1 MNQNLATRLIING
14 LVQGVGFRPSVY
26 HLANRLGLKGWIKN
40 TGNGVEIVISSLDA
54 SSFIRELSNS
64 LPPLAIIDS
73 ISCEEYHLS
82 TAITDFHILD
92 SIAGNISQTRIAPD
106 CKICS
111 DCLIELFN
119 PESRYYLYPFISCT
133 NCGPR
138 YTIIKNLP
146 YDRINTSYKDFELC
160 RNCNDDYNNP
170 ANRRYHAETSCCK
183 VCGPSYNME
192 LEKVANYIQD
202 GKIIALKGTGGYVLI
217 ADAKNSEVISRL
229 RTAKKRAKKP
239 LAVMALNTISIRYN
253 YAEVNA
259 QEAALLETNTSPI
272 VILKRKKQSSLP
284 ANIAPELDTLGIML
298 AHSPAYYLLF
308 YYLLGKPSG
317 YEWLEKPNDKLLIVT
332 SANLSGEAIITD
344 DMLAEEALSDIA
356 DYIISHNR
364 EITVPVDDSVMRMA
378 GKHKIMLRHARGL
391 TPLNYSFNYDLPQVL
406 GVGAS
411 LKATLSFSKNNK
423 IHISQY
429 IGDLKQ
435 LPVIDYYQKIYQ
447 HYYQLYAIKPELIV
461 CDLHPDFY
469 TSQFATESGLP
480 VLKLQHHNAHFAA
493 VLGEFESY
501 GYLLEQRILGCIL
514 DGYGYGNNGEA
525 LGGELIEFDF
535 KTLQF
540 KTISQLPELMSIG
553 GDLAEKE
560 PWRLALAMCI
570 QYDLPIPEY
579 LLKQPNANIIL
590 EILKDGNTPKTT
602 AVGRIFSGVA
612 ALLGVMAINDYEANA
627 AMLLESMVS
636 MPETDFDIVRL
647 TADGKPDIATL
658 IRKVYTIGVTEN
670 NRPKAINLFYGSLT
684 TLLDKWIVYHASLHR
699 INQIAL
705 SGGCWQSPY
714 LLSMISDKFQHSTL
728 ELLIPKDLPLNDECI
743 SFGQAWY
750 GTKYTLLNGK
760 DSLCV

>member
-1 MNQNLATRLIING
+1 MKQNLATRLIING

-26 HLANRLGLKGWIKN
+26 HLANSLGLKGWIKN

-54 SSFIRELSNS
+54 SSFIRELSNF

-73 ISCEEYHLS
+73 ISCEECLLS
-82 TAITDFHILD
+82 TAITDFRILD

-138 YTIIKNLP
+138 YTIINNLP
-146 YDRINTSYKDFELC
+146 YDRINTTYKDFELC

-183 VCGPSYNME
+183 SCGPSYSME
-192 LEKVANYIQD
+192 LEKVAGYIQE

-217 ADAKNSEVISRL
+217 TDTKNSEAITRL
-229 RTAKKRAKKP
+229 RKAKKRAKKP
-239 LAVMALNTISIRYN
+239 LAVMALNTASIRYN

-259 QEAALLETNTSPI
+259 QEVALLETNTSPI
-272 VILKRKKQSSLP
+272 IVLKKKKHSSLP
-284 ANIAPELDTLGIML
+284 ANIAPELDTFGIML
-298 AHSPAYYLLF
+298 AHSPAFYLLF

-317 YEWLEKPNDKLLIVT
+317 YEWLEKSNDKLLIVT
-332 SANLSGEAIITD
+332 SANLSGEAIIAN
-344 DMLAEEALSDIA
+344 DMIAEEALSGIT

-364 EITVPVDDSVMRMA
+364 EIAVPIDDSVMRMA
-378 GKHKIMLRHARGL
+378 GKHKITLRHARGL

-406 GVGAS
+406 GVGAN
-411 LKATLSFSKNNK
+411 LKATFSFTKDNK
-423 IHISQY
+423 VHISQY

-435 LPVIDYYQKIYQ
+435 LSTIDYYQKIYQ
-447 HYYQLYAIKPELIV
+447 HYCQLCTVKPELIV
-461 CDLHPDFY
+461 CDQHPDFY

-535 KTLQF
+535 RTLQF
-540 KTISQLPELMSIG
+540 KTISQLPELMSVG

-560 PWRLALAMCI
+560 PWRLALAMCV
-570 QYDLPIPEY
+570 QYNLPIPEY
-579 LLKQPNANIIL
+579 LLNEPNANRVL
-590 EILKDGNTPKTT
+590 EILKKGDVPKTT
-602 AVGRIFSGVA
+602 AMGRIFSGVT
-612 ALLGVMAINDYEANA
+612 ALLGLIAVNDYEANA
-627 AMLLESMVS
+627 AMLLESLVTI
-636 MPETDFDIVRL
+636 PEADFDIIRL
-647 TADGKPDIATL
+647 TTDGKPDIATL
-658 IRKVYTIGVTEN
+658 IKKVYIIGVTEN
-670 NRPKAINLFYGSLT
+670 NCQKAINLFYGSLT

-743 SFGQAWY
+743 SFGQTWY
-750 GTKYTLLNGK
+750 GAKYILLNGK
-760 DSLCV
+760 GSLCV